1 VVAIVDIIRVRELIE
16 FIEAKY
22 RVMLDEL
29 NAREAKILSKKG
41 LKPEDVIELIGIRAS
56 KEIILNELNSDYQD
70 FLNHYEAKLCAK
82 THV

>member
-1 VVAIVDIIRVRELIE
+1 MVAIVDIIRVRELIE